1 MLVQPEINQKK
12 LILSTTEVSKLLLSK
27 GRRKINESILSHGT
41 KTLNNIDLT
50 DLASQINIKLSKE
63 ENEKANATTLVDQS
77 MFKPLGEKSILYK
90 QRSPLNPLDKSGFLG
105 TKENMN
111 FLSRLDK
118 SQLGNENIEQN
129 QEIKGKR
136 KILRLDTT
144 EIGLDKNINIKIS
157 NYFPYYDNENNLN
170 LENSTK
176 LKNFVVVFYFI
187 IEKTTFVLIRKLD
200 KKLIPLY
207 FWNREEDAKKFGI
220 NYSQIN
226 TPGLNF
232 KNFDNFKEAFY
243 QGRQTQQTLSKMR
256 IILKEKKIEYEQ
268 NIEKIKKEYELKLK
282 ELEENIEILNSK
294 INEYE
299 NDIKE
304 LTKTNND
311 MNNEIN
317 DLKLIN
323 EKLLKEN
330 NNMKNKDN
338 NININENN
346 DNINNNNNNNNNKN
360 IVQIK
365 RSNNISKTFYK
376 SKSNMNV
383 ITNRKY
389 KINGNL
395 NNKISKL
402 KEKEIS
408 INEEDNSFPK
418 LEDYTIENEEEKI
431 NKIKNV
437 VNIKTYGER
446 KKFYENY
453 NTTDNVNNNYFISIK
468 DTSNKKEKNDL
479 DSFKNKFQSGEIN
492 YRIIQESN
500 STVNNKID
508 YQEEEE
514 YSDY

>member
-50 DLASQINIKLSKE
+50 ELASQINIKLSKE
-63 ENEKANATTLVDQS
+63 GENANDKVNVTSLVDQS
-77 MFKPLGEKSILYK
+77 LLRPFGDKSILYR
-90 QRSPLNPLDKSGFLG
+90 QRSPFNPLDKSGFLG
-105 TKENMN
+105 VKDNMN
-111 FLSRLDK
+111 FLSRIDK
-118 SQLGNENIEQN
+118 SQIGNENIEQN
-129 QEIKGKR
+129 QDIKGKR
-136 KILRLDTT
+136 KLLRLDTT
-144 EIGLDKNINIKIS
+144 EIGLDKNMNIKIS
-157 NYFPYYDNENNLN
+157 NYFPYYDKENNLY

-187 IEKTTFVLIRKLD
+187 IEKTTFLLIRKLD

-207 FWNREEDAKKFGI
+207 FWNREEDAKQFGI

-232 KNFDNFKEAFY
+232 KNFDNFKETFY
-243 QGRQTQQTLSKMR
+243 QGRQSQQTISKMR

-268 NIEKIKKEYELKLK
+268 NIEKIKNEYELKLK

-304 LTKTNND
+304 LIKTNND

-317 DLKLIN
+317 NLKLIN

-330 NNMKNKDN
+330 KNMKNKDN
-338 NININENN
+338 NINLNN
-346 DNINNNNNNNNNKN
+346 NNINNNNKKDK
-360 IVQIK
+360 VQIK
-365 RSNNISKTFYK
+365 RSNNISKSFYK
-376 SKSNMNV
+376 SKSNMNI

-395 NNKISKL
+395 SNKNNKI
-402 KEKEIS
+402 KEKE

-418 LEDYTIENEEEKI
+418 LEDYTIEDEEEKI

-446 KKFYENY
+446 KKYYENY
-453 NTTDNVNNNYFISIK
+453 NTTGNINNNFFVSIK
-468 DTSNKKEKNDL
+468 DSSNKKEKIDL

-514 YSDY
+514 EYSNY